1 MSLFP
6 FLNKEDDL
14 KIDDDE
20 DHQDQ
25 ISSSTYQWFLR
36 NYSKVNEKNQT
47 VIQYCRKRIK
57 YLVNKFQKEG
67 KIEVVEQ
74 DILTELYD
82 VRYKEGMR
90 RRCLVLK
97 SV

>member
-47 VIQYCRKRIK
+47 VIQYCSLLTNFKK
-57 YLVNKFQKEG
+57 KE
-67 KIEVVEQ
+67 
-74 DILTELYD
+74 
-82 VRYKEGMR
+82 
-90 RRCLVLK
+90 K
-97 SV
+97 SK